1 MDEVGV
7 KFVEDE
13 REFNSLI
20 PMLVLALK
28 DNEHEWSFEHT
39 LEGMFELMN
48 GNKHRLCYTGE
59 LYNPQTFGFFLVDGH
74 STLNKTVR
82 LMWSWAKDTMHVDEL
97 HLAAA
102 SLAIAEGATRIQVN
116 ACKRLAKKLLEKG
129 YTAQSI
135 DVIKEL

>member
-1 MDEVGV
+1 MGEVGI

-39 LEGMFELMN
+39 LQDMLELMN
-48 GNKHRLCYTGE
+48 GSKHTLCYTGE
-59 LYNPQTFGFFLVDGH
+59 LYNPQTFGFFFVDGH

-97 HLAAA
+97 HLAAT
-102 SLAIAEGATRIQVN
+102 SLAIAEGATRLQVN

-135 DVIKEL
+135 DVVKEL